1 MGQLTDPRTR
11 VLTIEDLTPIIHN
24 TVWSERCCSE
34 VEMVLSGISASRYS
48 ETQCVEMIANM
59 PYPT

>member
-34 VEMVLSGISASRYS
+34 VEMLLSGISASR
-48 ETQCVEMIANM
+48 
-59 PYPT
+59 